1 MLKKKS
7 LTKKIN
13 NCHQDANKNARHSLW
28 LFQSSCFLKGREKK
42 LVIFPIFWSS
52 GFYVYQL
59 DSMIMQEWY
68 FISLTTT
75 LLPIFNLSE
84 FLVHCVEESLY

>member
-1 MLKKKS
+1 MHTSTDTLSNISRPNYGNFKVVG
-7 LTKKIN
+7 
-13 NCHQDANKNARHSLW
+13 
-28 LFQSSCFLKGREKK
+28 FLRKEKK

-59 DSMIMQEWY
+59 DSVIIQEWY

-75 LLPIFNLSE
+75 LLPILTSVNFWSIT
-84 FLVHCVEESLY
+84 